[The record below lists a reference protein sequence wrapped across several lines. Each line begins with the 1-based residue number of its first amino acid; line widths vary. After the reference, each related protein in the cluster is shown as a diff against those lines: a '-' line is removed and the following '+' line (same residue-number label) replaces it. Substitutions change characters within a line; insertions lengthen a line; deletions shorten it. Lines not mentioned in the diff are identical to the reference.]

1 MTIDHHQSDAY
12 KGSVGPRDACVLRY
26 VLQRQAESRPDKVF
40 IRERDGS
47 GITYAAF
54 AADVERTAA
63 GLAALGIRQDE
74 TVGVWLPNGID
85 MLRVWFAINW
95 LGAVYVPVNTAYK
108 GELLRHV
115 LDSSAARLLVT
126 CRDLSPRL
134 AGLPL
139 ATLRTVVEFGAS
151 DVELPGIARIDA
163 AVLEQG
169 GEVPPL
175 ERPIEPWDTQSII
188 FTSGTTGPSKGVLSP
203 YAQLWETSGERSFS
217 MLDEHDCA
225 IVFGPLFHIAGTIP
239 VVAML
244 NRGGTIAFAEFS
256 TERFWADVR
265 ALGATFAILLGVMCE
280 FIAKIP
286 PSADDRDHP
295 LRKVMMIPRPDNAAA
310 FASRFGVDFWTM
322 YNMTELNVPLMSER
336 NPAIAGTCGRARRGT
351 ELRIVDAFDREL
363 PDGTVGEL
371 IVRCDSPWRLN
382 AGYFRHPEATVQ
394 AWRNGWFHTGDA
406 MWRDAAGNYFFA
418 DRMKDAIRR
427 RGENISSFEVEK
439 EILAHPD
446 VRECAVVAVPA
457 LSEDD
462 VLAVVCPVP
471 GGRIDPGELLAF
483 LVPRLAHFMLP
494 RYIRIMDALPHTPTQ
509 KIEKYRLRQEGVTT
523 ETWDRERHD
532 VRVRRD
538 RIRVS

>member
-1 MTIDHHQSDAY
+1 MTIDHHQSDTY
-12 KGSVGPRDACVLRY
+12 ERSVAPREACVLRY
-26 VLQRQAESRPDKVF
+26 VLQRQAVSRPDKVF
-40 IRERDGS
+40 IREHDGS

-85 MLRVWFAINW
+85 MLRIWFAINW
-95 LGAVYVPVNTAYK
+95 LGAVYVPINTAYK
-108 GELLRHV
+108 GDLLRHV
-115 LDSSAARLLVT
+115 LDSSEARLLVT
-126 CRDLSPRL
+126 CRDLVPRL
-134 AGLPL
+134 AGLSF
-139 ATLRTVVEFGAS
+139 ATLRAVVEFGSS
-151 DVELPGIARIDA
+151 DVELPGIERIDA
-163 AVLEQG
+163 AVLERG

-175 ERPIEPWDTQSII
+175 KHPIEPWDTQSII

-239 VVAML
+239 VTAML
-244 NRGGTIAFAEFS
+244 NQGGTIAFAEFS
-256 TERFWADVR
+256 TERFWDDVR
-265 ALGATFAILLGVMCE
+265 AVGATFAILLGVMCE
-280 FIAKIP
+280 FIAKVP
-286 PSADDRDHP
+286 PSTGDRDHP

-310 FASRFGVDFWTM
+310 FARRFGVDFWTM

-336 NPAIAGTCGRARRGT
+336 NPVTAGSCGRARRGT

-363 PDGTVGEL
+363 PDGNVGEL

-382 AGYFRHPEATVQ
+382 AGYFRDPEATVR

-471 GGRIDPGELLAF
+471 GAQINPGELLEF

-494 RYIRIMDALPHTPTQ
+494 RYIRIMDALPHTATQ
-509 KIEKYRLRQEGVTT
+509 KIEKYRLRQEGVTA

-532 VRVRRD
+532 VRVRRE